1 MPMTA
6 SKPVLVISSGAGISA
21 ESGIRTFRDADGL
34 WEEYPVMEVA
44 SADGFQRN
52 PALVHEFYNARRA
65 QLAEVEPNAAHHILK
80 ELEDDFEV
88 YIITQN
94 VDDLH
99 ERAGSSNVLH
109 LHGEL
114 NKVRALDDESKVYR
128 LDYTARTSPDTVID
142 GHHVRPHI
150 VFFQEAVP
158 MLEPA
163 VELVRRADVFVIIG
177 TSLQVYPAAALVNYV
192 RRGVP
197 VYYIDP
203 NPSRVPDGV
212 TVIRATATE
221 GVARLARIL
230 IENITK
236 QK

>member
-1 MPMTA
+1 
-6 SKPVLVISSGAGISA
+6 
-21 ESGIRTFRDADGL
+21 
-34 WEEYPVMEVA
+34 
-44 SADGFQRN
+44 
-52 PALVHEFYNARRA
+52 
-65 QLAEVEPNAAHHILK
+65 
-80 ELEDDFEV
+80 
-88 YIITQN
+88 
-94 VDDLH
+94 
-99 ERAGSSNVLH
+99 
-109 LHGEL
+109 
-114 NKVRALDDESKVYR
+114 
-128 LDYTARTSPDTVID
+128 
-142 GHHVRPHI
+142 
-150 VFFQEAVP
+150 

-230 IENITK
+230 IEDITK

>member
-1 MPMTA
+1 MTA

-34 WEEYPVMEVA
+34 WEEYPVMDVA
-44 SADGFQRN
+44 SADGFRRN

-65 QLAEVEPNAAHHILK
+65 QLAQVQPNAAHLILK
-80 ELEDDFEV
+80 DLESDFDV

-114 NKVRALDDESKVYR
+114 NKVRALDDETKVYH
-128 LDYTARTSPDTVID
+128 LDYNTRTSPETIID

-163 VELVRRADVFVIIG
+163 VELVQRADVFVIIG

-192 RRGVP
+192 RPGVP

-203 NPSRVPDGV
+203 NPSVVPRGV
-212 TVIRATATE
+212 NVIRANATE
-221 GVARLARIL
+221 GVAELAQIL
-230 IENITK
+230 LGKNSKI
-236 QK
+236 